1 MYWMNEGF
9 FYLYERVFYLGI
21 YPCFPFSRNIPICSF
36 TAILWPALW
45 EQVCFRRSMFLKNNC
60 QNGSPNFWKAK
71 PKDGVELLALPNK
84 RLSDSMPKI
93 LSFLAGLDLDVSDQN
108 LHSYYF
114 LGTYT
119 SFHPYKMDTMSFIMW
134 RLCLNRILNL
144 QFFVAKDYFL
154 ELKSVISIININI
167 PLIYCMV
174 FLYLQSNIHKTRT
187 KSLC

>member
-1 MYWMNEGF
+1 MKGHFTWAFTHASLSPGTF
-9 FYLYERVFYLGI
+9 PCAVLQLYCDQLCENKFVLEEA
-21 YPCFPFSRNIPICSF
+21 CFLN
-36 TAILWPALW
+36 L
-45 EQVCFRRSMFLKNNC
+45 FLKNYC
-60 QNGSPNFWKAK
+60 QNGSPNLWKAELK
-71 PKDGVELLALPNK
+71 GGLELLALPYK

-119 SFHPYKMDTMSFIMW
+119 SLHLYKMDTMIFIMW

-167 PLIYCMV
+167 SLIYCMV
-174 FLYLQSNIHKTRT
+174 FLYLQSNIHKTKT